1 MALSEAEIR
10 QHQADAAAAAAQA
23 RGDAAARAERLAAAA
38 ATRKVM
44 AEVAEIRRR
53 YPPHVHWLDVW
64 DATRYVNRSAKTLH
78 RWVRLG
84 IVKTGRRRG
93 ELLFDQYSLAAAR
106 IYMDGRRR
114 ASQIDGTTIVAGPGR
129 PKDLSAREEIVN
141 LLVADSSMSNREIA
155 RRVGVSHTL
164 VSSVRREWQ

>member
-1 MALSEAEIR
+1 M
-10 QHQADAAAAAAQA
+10 
-23 RGDAAARAERLAAAA
+23 
-38 ATRKVM
+38 
-44 AEVAEIRRR
+44 
-53 YPPHVHWLDVW
+53 
-64 DATRYVNRSAKTLH
+64 
-78 RWVRLG
+78 G
-84 IVKTGRRRG
+84 IVKTKRLQGG
-93 ELLFDQYSLAAAR
+93 LVYEQYSLKAAR
-106 IYMDGRRR
+106 TYMERRRR